1 MSLSLSLSLCVCVRL
16 LPLFVRILL
25 QDTMTRIFDLSTP
38 SIIDVQIPEQDEI
51 DPNLW
56 GPDVDTFVNPYYAL
70 GVLSGVFGLLGG
82 FYWFVSNQYSP
93 DKNRV
98 VW

>member
-1 MSLSLSLSLCVCVRL
+1 
-16 LPLFVRILL
+16 
-25 QDTMTRIFDLSTP
+25 MTRIFDLSTP